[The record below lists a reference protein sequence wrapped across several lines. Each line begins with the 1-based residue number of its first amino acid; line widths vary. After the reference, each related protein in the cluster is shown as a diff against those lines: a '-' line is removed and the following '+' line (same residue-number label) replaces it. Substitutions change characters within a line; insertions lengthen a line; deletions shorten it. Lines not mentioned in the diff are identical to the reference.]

1 MEPKK
6 VVLLE
11 KEIKILA
18 NIYGNDES
26 VVIFFI
32 DNTTLSVP
40 RKLLCICCIL
50 LSKSLV
56 AWFFIRHF
64 SRILFTI
71 YK

>member
-1 MEPKK
+1 MEPKE

-56 AWFFIRHF
+56 A
-64 SRILFTI
+64 
-71 YK
+71 